1 MTFEEVS
8 KSLNAATM
16 QLSPAQLPAYLA
28 AQAFSRRPYT
38 EFMRHY
44 IPGLFGVRNAYRA
57 CSIVGSSGYAQA
69 WNYGSMLSTI
79 VDSHNLKRFNK

>member
-1 MTFEEVS
+1 MED
-8 KSLNAATM
+8 
-16 QLSPAQLPAYLA
+16 
-28 AQAFSRRPYT
+28 YT
-38 EFMRHY
+38 DFMKQY
-44 IPGLFGVRNAYRA
+44 IPSLFGVRNAYRA